1 MKIQPL
7 SPPNLQEVRQNSDG
21 TAFTA
26 PRGMAPIRKPRDQVD
41 PQIREAAEGLEAMF
55 LNTMMQAMRGTVQE
69 NEFSLENPAT
79 KIYRGMLDS
88 EIASKTA
95 KNNSVGLADQ
105 IIAYLETRS
114 YNGNKAPV
122 HGRTKPVAAAQ
133 EIQPQGSKV
142 SKEVRTG
149 GTDESESIR

>member
-1 MKIQPL
+1 MKVPPL
-7 SPPNLQEVRQNSDG
+7 SPPTLQMGRQNADG

-26 PRGMAPIRKPRDQVD
+26 PRGVAPARKSRDQVD
-41 PQIREAAEGLEAMF
+41 PQIRAAAEGMEAMF
-55 LNTMMQAMRGTVQE
+55 LNTMLQAMRGTVQE

-105 IIAYLETRS
+105 VIAYLESRG

-122 HGRTKPVAAAQ
+122 HGRTKPVAAQ
-133 EIQPQGSKV
+133 EIQPQS
-142 SKEVRTG
+142 SQEVRTG